1 MWPYMPRFI
10 SILKVLK
17 RHAQR
22 LPRQQWRLHALACV
36 LAFAA
41 SGLIVNLAG
50 LSRGYWLTLTVIT
63 TLQLEFQGSL
73 VRALQAS
80 LASLAAAGLLIAFG
94 HSLQNPPL
102 MVMTL
107 LPLVILSRALQAN
120 HYGLF
125 VLQTSLCFVLL
136 AESLAQ
142 DWHLAEVRLLNA
154 LIGVALALTVALLVH
169 GLRLQLSKPH
179 KLQRQQQSP

>member
-1 MWPYMPRFI
+1 
-10 SILKVLK
+10 
-17 RHAQR
+17 
-22 LPRQQWRLHALACV
+22 
-36 LAFAA
+36 
-41 SGLIVNLAG
+41 
-50 LSRGYWLTLTVIT
+50 
-63 TLQLEFQGSL
+63 
-73 VRALQAS
+73 
-80 LASLAAAGLLIAFG
+80 
-94 HSLQNPPL
+94 

-154 LIGVALALTVALLVH
+154 LIGEIYDSVLHPESWNETLARITRLRMSAGLL
-169 GLRLQLSKPH
+169 GS
-179 KLQRQQQSP
+179 

>member
-1 MWPYMPRFI
+1 
-10 SILKVLK
+10 VAV
-17 RHAQR
+17 HAA
-22 LPRQQWRLHALACV
+22 LHQYSQGAQAPL

-179 KLQRQQQSP
+179 KLQQGQESP